1 MAFNDLIFTIKPEG
15 LSGTLETL
23 AGADAI
29 RCGRFV
35 PKVQDFT
42 VVERTMLGARP
53 GTPQASQMTEQK
65 TSFTVPFEWAGSGTA
80 GTASGIDK
88 IALAAGLGKAVV
100 TSTSITRAPV
110 WPPPATTYSVGTSV
124 DGVTYRGAGARVSK
138 LTIEAKA
145 GQPLMAMAD
154 FVALYRDPV
163 TQANPAVANWP
174 PQVDS
179 VVFDSS
185 SGTPGAATLT
195 PAGGSAVPLCFT
207 EYTYTKENI
216 ITLIDD
222 FGCHPYFAFT
232 GYKITGT
239 AKCARPAIG
248 TLDLFGISK
257 SSTLCAMALPIGTT
271 AGNIMTFNHPRIQIT
286 CDLEDNKDLPYIS
299 FSWEGRFGDNA
310 NQEPFIVET

>member
-29 RCGRFV
+29 RCGKFV
-35 PKVQDFT
+35 PKIQDFT

-185 SGTPGAATLT
+185 ATTPGSCTLT
-195 PAGGSAVPLCFT
+195 PAGGSPVGLCFE
-207 EYTYTKENI
+207 EYTFVKENT
-216 ITLIDD
+216 ITLISNA
-222 FGCHPYFAFT
+222 GCLPYFA
-232 GYKITGT
+232 ITGHKVSGT
-239 AKCARPAIG
+239 ARVARPAIG

-257 SSTLCAMALPIGTT
+257 SSTLCAMALPIGAT
-271 AGNIMTFNHPRIQIT
+271 AGNTMTFNHPRMQII
-286 CDLEDNKDLPYIS
+286 CDLEDNNNLPYIS

>member
-1 MAFNDLIFTIKPEG
+1 MAFSEQVFTIKPEG
-15 LSGTLETL
+15 TSGTLETL
-23 AGADAI
+23 AGADAV
-29 RCGRFV
+29 RCGMFT
-35 PKVQDFT
+35 PKIQDFT
-42 VVERTMLGARP
+42 AVERTTLGTRP
-53 GTPQASQMTEQK
+53 GTPQPSRMTEQK

-88 IALAAGLGKAVV
+88 VALAAGLGKAVV

-163 TQANPAVANWP
+163 TQANPAVATWP
-174 PQVDS
+174 PQVDA

-185 SGTPGAATLT
+185 SGTPGTATLT
-195 PAGGSAVPLCFT
+195 PAGGTAVSLCFA
-207 EYTYTKENI
+207 EYTYTKENV

-222 FGCHPYFAFT
+222 FGCVPYFAFT

-239 AKCARPAIG
+239 AKVARPAIG

-271 AGNIMTFNHPRIQIT
+271 GGNIMTFNHPRIQII